1 MTNFDYSTLGFVQR
15 KKGQRNPDLLPSCT
29 YDLLEKLGC
38 KIEIVG
44 TNYHMVGYNPNPKE
58 HFALVITLAN
68 GTRVPAVVQTDR
80 LKNGVISR
88 LYDLMPRGFK

>member
-1 MTNFDYSTLGFVQR
+1 MNDFNFENIGFTLR
-15 KKGQRNPDLLPSCT
+15 KKGQRNPDILPSCS
-29 YDLLEKLGC
+29 YAPIEAAGA

-44 TNYHMVGYNPNPKE
+44 EIHLLVGYNPNPKP

-68 GTRVPAVVQTDR
+68 GVQVPAVVQTDR

-88 LYDLMPRGFK
+88 LYDLMPKKS

>member
-1 MTNFDYSTLGFVQR
+1 MANFDYTTLGFVFR

-29 YDLLEKLGC
+29 YTLIENAGA

-44 TNYHMVGYNPNPKE
+44 EIGIAVGYDHRPKP

-68 GTRVPAVVQTDR
+68 GTKVPAVVQTDR
-80 LKNGVISR
+80 LKTGVISR
-88 LYDLMPRGFK
+88 LYDLMPIKA